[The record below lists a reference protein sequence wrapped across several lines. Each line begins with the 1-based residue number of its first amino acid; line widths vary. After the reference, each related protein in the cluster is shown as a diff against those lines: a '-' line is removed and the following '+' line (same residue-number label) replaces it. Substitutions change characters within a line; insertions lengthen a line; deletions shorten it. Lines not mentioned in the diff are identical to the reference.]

1 MADPIP
7 TSYAMDNG
15 HLRHSLWLL
24 VSNQSERSK
33 SLYMQLVMDK
43 GLRVLRVCGYGSHKY
58 GCGLDYSHPQQTRT
72 RNCGCTGLAGLIVGN
87 TFVLLP

>member
-15 HLRHSLWLL
+15 HLRHSLRLL

-43 GLRVLRVCGYGSHKY
+43 GLRVLRVCGFYGFA
-58 GCGLDYSHPQQTRT
+58 GMGLTSTGAGWIILTRSKPVPVT
-72 RNCGCTGLAGLIVGN
+72 AGVR
-87 TFVLLP
+87 V